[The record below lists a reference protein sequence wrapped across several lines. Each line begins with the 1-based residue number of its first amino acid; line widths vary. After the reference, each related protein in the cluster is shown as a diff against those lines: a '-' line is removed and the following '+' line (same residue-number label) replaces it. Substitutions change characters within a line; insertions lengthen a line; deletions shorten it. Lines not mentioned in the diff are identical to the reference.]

1 MSLQLLTY
9 NHIPKRINVEN
20 YVING
25 ELNETYYELDQIVQS
40 GAFSLFKDLVIKK
53 ANEIIALEHTG
64 IKLETFQHKSGNTT
78 DYQLKTKKRHAKHDI
93 DLMVNVIKSYS
104 NLTPNDLLNNF
115 KNKPYLDEAV
125 WFVVKNLS
133 SNITSLYDFE
143 KESFIGPSFEFNSTA
158 KITFESLFN
167 TRMERFT
174 TGPFLV
180 TPQHI
185 ARFETEFKK
194 QSKIKERQGFYNKD
208 VDKNQLQ
215 AILEAIEPNKYYLIK
230 QN

>member
-1 MSLQLLTY
+1 MSIQLFTY

-25 ELNETYYELDQIVQS
+25 ELNETYYKLDQIVQS
-40 GAFSLFKDLVIKK
+40 GAFPLFKDLVIKR
-53 ANEIIALEHTG
+53 ANEVIAIMHTRL
-64 IKLETFQHKSGNTT
+64 KLESFRHKSGNIT
-78 DYQLKTKKRHAKHDI
+78 DHQLKTKKKHAKSKI
-93 DLMVNVIKSYS
+93 RVMINVIKEYS
-104 NLTPNDLLNNF
+104 DLTPNDLLNNF
-115 KNKPYLDEAV
+115 KNKPYIDDAV
-125 WFVVKNLS
+125 LFVIKNLS
-133 SNITSLYDFE
+133 SNITSLYNFE
-143 KESFIGPSFEFNSTA
+143 KESFIGPSLEFNSTA
-158 KITFESLFN
+158 KITFDSLLN
-167 TRMERFT
+167 TRIE
-174 TGPFLV
+174 PFISYPYLV
-180 TPQHI
+180 TPEHI